1 MFLAFMLRGGG
12 DGSPEAWEALELIP
26 VPPDRSSPT
35 PALLLPGSADAG
47 KPSAL
52 CSEVW
57 FVRGRRRVIPRAV
70 M

>member
-12 DGSPEAWEALELIP
+12 DGSPEAWKALELIP
-26 VPPDRSSPT
+26 APPDRSSST

-47 KPSAL
+47 KTLTL

-57 FVRGRRRVIPRAV
+57 FLR
-70 M
+70 